1 MTQRLCHL
9 IALVAALWVM
19 PALDPTTP
27 MHGAAWADDDD
38 DGDDGDSDNGDN
50 GDYGDDD
57 DDDDDGYDS
66 RSSGGQNGTRS
77 GSSGRQPGANMRP
90 GLLRDLLFG
99 RQAPPPPPARA
110 PSPAP
115 APIPLPER
123 ADDEIVVLDLSEA
136 DLGTL
141 LARGYDVI
149 RTVEIATTN
158 STMQRLRVPD
168 GLGLTAALDE
178 VRALQSGQASD
189 FNHFY
194 RTNEAPEV
202 PCEGLHCT
210 SFNQVRWTP
219 PASETAQ
226 CGHSTVRI
234 GLIDTGI
241 NPDHEAFLGSQLDVL
256 DFDTGADRSSGNQ
269 HGTAVAALLI
279 GARSGRAQGLL
290 PDADL
295 VAVNAFYRAG
305 RDERS
310 DVFNLVSAMDQLA
323 IRGVR
328 VMNMSLAGPHN
339 ALLENMVTRLSEDQ
353 TLIVSAA
360 GNGGSRGPRV
370 YPGGYDPVMT
380 VTAVDVNDRVYRRA
394 SRGAHVDLAAPGVEV
409 WTAASVRGIRTKTG
423 TSFATPFATAAAAVL
438 MSAQPGIR
446 IGEVKAFLRNTAVD
460 LGEAGVDETYGAGLV
475 QFAPICAPIPSL
487 QPVLV
492 D

>member
-1 MTQRLCHL
+1 MTQRLWFL

-19 PALDPTTP
+19 PGIDPTTP
-27 MHGAAWADDDD
+27 TQGAAWADDDD
-38 DGDDGDSDNGDN
+38 DGDDGGDSDNG
-50 GDYGDDD
+50 GDDDD
-57 DDDDDGYDS
+57 DDDDDGYGS
-66 RSSGGQNGTRS
+66 SSSGGQNGERS
-77 GSSGRQPGANMRP
+77 GNPRRQPGANMRP
-90 GLLRDLLFG
+90 GILRDLLFG
-99 RQAPPPPPARA
+99 RQAPPPPPTR
-110 PSPAP
+110 AP
-115 APIPLPER
+115 APTPAPVPLPER
-123 ADDEIVVLDLSEA
+123 AADEIVVLDLSEA

-149 RTVEIATTN
+149 RTVEIETTN
-158 STMQRLRVPD
+158 STMQRMRVPS
-168 GLGLTAALDE
+168 GLDLTAALDE

-194 RTNEAPEV
+194 RTNETPEEA
-202 PCEGLHCT
+202 CEGLHCAA
-210 SFNQVRWTP
+210 FNQVSWAP
-219 PASETAQ
+219 PMSETAQ
-226 CGHSTVRI
+226 CGHSSVRI

-241 NPDHEAFLGSQLDVL
+241 NPSHEAFQGSQLDVL
-256 DFDTGADRSSGNQ
+256 DFDTGADRTSGNQ

-295 VAVNAFYRAG
+295 VAINAFYRLG

-323 IRGVR
+323 IRGAR
-328 VMNMSLAGPHN
+328 VVNMSLAGPHN
-339 ALLENMVTRLSEDQ
+339 ALLENMVTRLSEEQ

-370 YPGGYDPVMT
+370 YPGGYDPVLT

-394 SRGAHVDLAAPGVEV
+394 SRGAHVDLAAPGGEA

-446 IGEVKAFLRNTAVD
+446 IEEVKAFLRNTAID
-460 LGEAGVDETYGAGLV
+460 LGDAGVDETYGAGLV
-475 QFAPICAPIPSL
+475 QFAPICAPHSNV